1 MKLSI
6 ARSLAAF
13 GAVVCLGMATS
24 IGIQTKAFD
33 ELRVNGPAYH
43 QIVNGKDLVAD
54 ILPPPLYVVESYML
68 ALEASADPA
77 RTEMASK
84 RINDVLAPEYEA
96 RRVYWQAS
104 DLQPDLK
111 AKLLGEVL
119 VKGDAYWTIMQS
131 QIIPAL
137 ASSDASARA
146 SAFSSLSDAFHAH
159 EASVIELVGAAVAF
173 QAASEATAAEE
184 TERYTLYAYSAA
196 GASVLLLL
204 AGLYALRR
212 RAIVPLAAMRDYMSV
227 LANGDYQKPV
237 PYEGRADEIGAMAR
251 AVTVFREAALERSVS
266 RRQREEDQAR
276 QIDIERR
283 QMAER
288 ATADAERAQVIER
301 LSQAL
306 ERLSA
311 GDLTCEIAESF
322 GESYEKLRNEFN
334 SSVRVLAQTLGQISG
349 VTATVR
355 DGTNGI
361 ATATEE
367 LAKRTEAQAA
377 SLEQA
382 AAALDEITVTI
393 NTASERAQEAN
404 QMVALTKES
413 SQRSSSV
420 MTEAV
425 AAMQKIEDSSAKI
438 SQIINVIDEIAFQT
452 NLLAL
457 NAGVEA
463 ARAGEAGR
471 GFAVVAQEV
480 RELAGRS
487 ANAAKEIKALI
498 HTSSAQVMTG
508 VTLVNRTG
516 EALGEIDSRVQK
528 VDGLIATIVQAS
540 SEQATALA
548 EVNGA
553 VSRMDQVTQHNVSMV
568 DETSASCRELNGQAL
583 NLDALI
589 ARFKL
594 ADRQVHQSPANASPG
609 PRPVDLHSQLT
620 PARAEATSFPP
631 TGSIVGPGKK
641 VVSGSKGG
649 AAAAEQWDDH

>member
-6 ARSLAAF
+6 ARSLTAF

-24 IGIQTKAFD
+24 IGIQTRAFD

-77 RTEMASK
+77 RTEMAAK
-84 RINDVLAPEYEA
+84 RIKDVLAPEYEA

-119 VKGDAYWTIMQS
+119 VKGDVYWTIMQS

-137 ASSDASARA
+137 ASGDASARL

-159 EASVIELVGAAVAF
+159 EASVIELVEAAVAF

-184 TERYTLYAYSAA
+184 TERYTRYAYSAA
-196 GASVLLLL
+196 VASVLILL

-212 RAIVPLAAMRDYMSV
+212 RAILPLAAMRDYMSV
-227 LANGDYQKPV
+227 LANGDYLKPV

-251 AVTVFREAALERSVS
+251 AVTVFREAALERSAS

-276 QIDIERR
+276 QMDIERR
-283 QMAER
+283 QMADR
-288 ATADAERAQVIER
+288 ATADAERAKVIER

-306 ERLSA
+306 ERLSS
-311 GDLTCEIAESF
+311 GDLTCEISESF
-322 GESYEKLRNEFN
+322 GEGYEKLRNEFN

-393 NTASERAQEAN
+393 NTASARAQEAN

-498 HTSSAQVMTG
+498 HTSSAQVATG

-516 EALGEIDSRVQK
+516 EALGEINSRVQK
-528 VDGLIATIVQAS
+528 VEGLIATIVQAS

-553 VSRMDQVTQHNVSMV
+553 VSRMDQVTQHNVAMV

-594 ADRQVHQSPANASPG
+594 ADRQVYRSPAATAPG
-609 PRPVDLHSQLT
+609 PRPADLPLEIT
-620 PARAEATSFPP
+620 PARAKATSLPP
-631 TGSIVGPGKK
+631 TASIVGPGRK

-649 AAAAEQWDDH
+649 AAAAEQWEEF